1 MNQRRRGTTTSRFGV
16 GRRENHD
23 SAEFYRRFKAPV
35 ISDADDVAHPS
46 ERPIVDAMVHGDI
59 RQHPEA
65 LAPSSVALVVTS
77 PPYYSGKEY
86 ETAIGQ
92 GHVPASYEA
101 YLGMLHGVFAQCV
114 DALEAG
120 GRIAV
125 NVANLGRK
133 PYRSLSRDVI
143 DVFEDLGLLLR
154 GEVVWQKARGAAG
167 NCAWGTYQ
175 KPGDPVLRDLT
186 ERVIV
191 ASKGRF
197 DRALDPRARLQGGYP
212 SEASIYR
219 DEFLEATTDLWEM
232 APESANRVN
241 HPAPFPVEL
250 PQRLI
255 ELYTYRDDL
264 VVDPFMGSG
273 STAIAA
279 LRTDRRFVGFDTDLG
294 YVAAATARVEAE
306 RERLAK
312 LAVRRPAL
320 PAVPAPVDPA
330 EDFQERSVR
339 EGRRARELAK
349 WALEAGGDDGAG
361 FTVTAENKRL
371 EAGVEVDFVAVDRA
385 GRRWLFDVYGAFTTT
400 PAGLR
405 RSETLWKALGKAAV
419 LQHVGNKARYVLLT
433 TGRPARNSAGGRAL
447 DAVTG
452 PDPRKKPVFDV
463 VDLRA
468 PEDLARLRS
477 YGRGRAAPR

>member
-1 MNQRRRGTTTSRFGV
+1 M
-16 GRRENHD
+16 
-23 SAEFYRRFKAPV
+23 
-35 ISDADDVAHPS
+35 ISDADDVTHPS
-46 ERPIVDAMVHGDI
+46 ERPLVDAVVHGDV
-59 RQHPEA
+59 RQHPEV

-77 PPYYSGKEY
+77 PPYFSGKEY

-101 YLGMLHGVFAQCV
+101 YLGMLHGVFARCV

-154 GEVVWQKARGAAG
+154 GEIVWQKARGAAG

-197 DRALDPRARLQGGYP
+197 DRALDPRTRLQGGYP

-219 DEFLEATTDLWEM
+219 DEFLEATTDVWEM

-273 STAIAA
+273 TTAIAA
-279 LRTDRRFVGFDTDLG
+279 LRTDRRFLGFDTDRG

-312 LAVRRPAL
+312 MAVRRPAL

-330 EDFQERSVR
+330 EDFQARSAQR
-339 EGRRARELAK
+339 AGAPASWRSGRSRPAATTEPTSRSRRKTSGWKRASRSTSWRSTASGASGCSTSTAPSPPPRQACAGPRPCGRR
-349 WALEAGGDDGAG
+349 
-361 FTVTAENKRL
+361 
-371 EAGVEVDFVAVDRA
+371 
-385 GRRWLFDVYGAFTTT
+385 
-400 PAGLR
+400 
-405 RSETLWKALGKAAV
+405 S
-419 LQHVGNKARYVLLT
+419 
-433 TGRPARNSAGGRAL
+433 
-447 DAVTG
+447 
-452 PDPRKKPVFDV
+452 
-463 VDLRA
+463 
-468 PEDLARLRS
+468 ARLRS
-477 YGRGRAAPR
+477 SSTSATRPATS